1 MPINFPNNPS
11 LNQVYVSNTKSW
23 VFNGYGWKS
32 YDAVGT
38 VANTSATQIT
48 ATNGQ
53 SVFNTP
59 SYIQGRNEI
68 RVFINGVRQN
78 NISDYVETSTSSIT
92 LTSSAVAGDNV
103 AFEVSTYAG
112 SPWNIDYPN
121 IINNISSDAN
131 LYPLFTNITSGR
143 LTIVN
148 TSNGNLTYNPLT
160 GRLNAQS
167 IGFPDGTT
175 QNTAATAAAS
185 PIDQYARNTANAA
198 FTAANN
204 ATNISGSSRISNNTT
219 SISIAN
225 TGTGVIT
232 TNVNDFTVTT
242 ITANLISHSNS
253 VIENVLFR
261 ASTKNIT
268 SSITIS
274 NTYNHMSIGPITI
287 NNNVVVTIAD
297 GGEWVIV

>member
-38 VANTSATQIT
+38 VANTSSTQIT

-53 SVFNTP
+53 TVFNTP
-59 SYIQGRNEI
+59 TYVQGRNEI

-78 NISDYVETSTSSIT
+78 NVSDYVETSTSSIT
-92 LTSSAVAGDNV
+92 LTSNAVAGDNV

-112 SPWNIDYPN
+112 SPWNIGYPN
-121 IINNISSDAN
+121 VINNTSTNAN
-131 LYPLFTNITSGR
+131 LFPLFTNATSGG
-143 LTIVN
+143 INVVN
-148 TSNGNLTYNPLT
+148 VSNTKLTYNPST
-160 GRLNAQS
+160 GKLNAQS
-167 IGFPDGTT
+167 IGFPDGTSQST
-175 QNTAATAAAS
+175 AAS
-185 PIDQYARNTANAA
+185 PEDQYARNTANAA
-198 FTAANN
+198 FTTANAAFAAASNV
-204 ATNISGSSRISNNTT
+204 SSSRISNNTT

-232 TNVNDFTVTT
+232 TNVSNFTVTT

-268 SSITIS
+268 SNITIS
-274 NTYNHMSIGPITI
+274 NTYNHMSIGPMTI
-287 NNNVVVTIAD
+287 DNNVVVIIAD